1 MVLQLIPLYIYIYIS
16 FCFTS
21 LYSVPANTAI
31 YQSAVAFV
39 FVLSVPILR
48 ERITAVKVSGN
59 VNYKLILHVYHY
71 PWQATVCCPNLRILC
86 N

>member
-1 MVLQLIPLYIYIYIS
+1 MLQLILLYIYIS

-39 FVLSVPILR
+39 FVMSVPILR
-48 ERITAVKVSGN
+48 ERITAVKVNGN
-59 VNYKLILHVYHY
+59 VNYNLILYFRFIV
-71 PWQATVCCPNLRILC
+71 PGKLLC
-86 N
+86 VVQTLEYYFMLM